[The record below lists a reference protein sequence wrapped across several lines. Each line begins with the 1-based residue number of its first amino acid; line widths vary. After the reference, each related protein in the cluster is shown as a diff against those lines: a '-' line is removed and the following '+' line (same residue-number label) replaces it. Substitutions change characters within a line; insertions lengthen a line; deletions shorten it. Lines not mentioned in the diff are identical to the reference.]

1 MSGECRIVVAQM
13 ASVVQASVVTRNE
26 GDSHMDFNPLYTLTG
41 NKPWSWKR

>member
-41 NKPWSWKR
+41 DELWSWKR